1 MRQLGGLAPIPKSAQ
16 NVRVGSRWFECDA
29 SFSATPEVIQRWI
42 SESPGLRGLTGE
54 RIENSTRIRYG
65 QLTPNR
71 SMQVTVDEA
80 TNHVEV
86 IVRSDPL

>member
-1 MRQLGGLAPIPKSAQ
+1 MRELGGLAPIPKSAH
-16 NVRVGSRWFECDA
+16 NVLVGSRWFEWTA

-42 SESPGLRGLTGE
+42 NESPGLEGFTGE
-54 RIENSTRIRYG
+54 RIDNGTRIRYG
-65 QLTPNR
+65 KLTGNR